1 MGVIF
6 TVVVFILVLSALV
19 LIHELGHYWSARA
32 LGIRV
37 KELGIG
43 FPPRL
48 VSVQRGGID
57 YSINMIPF
65 GGFVKLDGEDDPTIP
80 RGFAGK
86 PIWARAIVIA
96 AGSIMNLVLA
106 WAIFSVLVALP
117 FERPESGDIVVQA
130 VVTDSPAA
138 LAGVQ
143 PGDHIDAVNGEPI
156 SDFTDL
162 EVAIDRSRGEETT
175 LRIIRDT
182 MPLAVNLVPRRN
194 PPEGQGAM
202 GVSIGLENIVYTT
215 DQIPIWRAPYD
226 GLRMGFV
233 VMGFVT
239 DEVGQWFSGEAQPEI
254 AGPVGIAQITGE
266 AARMGPL
273 PLIQLI
279 ALLSLNL
286 GILNLLPIPALDGGR
301 LPFLLLEAVRGGKRL
316 PPQREGLVHL
326 IGFAVLITF
335 ILVVTIGIDIPRLLN
350 GEGVIP

>member
-6 TVVVFILVLSALV
+6 TVVIFILVLSVLV

-48 VSVQRGGID
+48 VSVRRGDID
-57 YSINMIPF
+57 YSINLIPF
-65 GGFVKLDGEDDPTIP
+65 GGFVKLDGEDDPTVP

-106 WAIFSVLVALP
+106 WVIFSMLVALP
-117 FERPESGDIVVQA
+117 FERPESGEIVVQEVA
-130 VVTDSPAA
+130 AGSPAA
-138 LAGVQ
+138 LAGLQVN
-143 PGDHIDAVNGEPI
+143 DVIDAVNGEPI
-156 SDFTDL
+156 RHFVDL
-162 EVAIDRSRGEETT
+162 EIAVDMSLGEEAT
-175 LRIIRDT
+175 LRVIRDT
-182 MPLAVNLVPRRN
+182 TPLAVTLVPRRN

-202 GVSIGLENIVYTT
+202 GVRIGLENIVYTT
-215 DQIPIWRAPYD
+215 DQISIWRAPYD

-266 AARMGPL
+266 AARMGLL
-273 PLIQLI
+273 PLIQLV

-301 LPFLLLEAVRGGKRL
+301 LPFLLLEAVRGGRRL
-316 PPQREGLVHL
+316 APQREGLIHL
-326 IGFAVLITF
+326 IGFAVLLTF

-350 GEGVIP
+350 GEEVIP